1 MKGGNVV
8 KRKQSLEEIY
18 SEHMQDLFRYLL
30 SLTGDS
36 HYAEDLMQETFYRM
50 LVHIDYY
57 KGEEISRGYLQLP
70 TTPLSIGIEKKKYK
84 TTTVEEFHLPNVPS
98 TEHEYFVKHEIASW
112 LDSLYA
118 LPLERR
124 NVLLLRDYYGFSY
137 KEIAEMTGLSL
148 AKVKIELHR
157 GRKDTKSI
165 KE

>member
-1 MKGGNVV
+1 M
-8 KRKQSLEEIY
+8 RKISCKKHFTECSSI
-18 SEHMQDLFRYLL
+18 
-30 SLTGDS
+30 LTIIKEKKLG
-36 HYAEDLMQETFYRM
+36 
-50 LVHIDYY
+50 
-57 KGEEISRGYLQLP
+57 RGYLQLP
-70 TTPLSIGIEKKKYK
+70 TMPLSIGIEKKKSNK

-137 KEIAEMTGLSL
+137 KEIAKMTGLSL